1 MEEIFSYD
9 VMPYPSKFFLQTHPD
24 RLATLATLFGMNPA
38 RIETCR
44 VLELGCGNGSNLISH
59 AFNLPNAKFVGVD
72 LAENHI
78 TDAKKSAEELN
89 LQNTEFYQMDVMEMS
104 VESFGKFDYVIAHG
118 LFSWVP
124 DFVQAKT
131 LALYREFLTE
141 NGVGYMSYNAFPGAH
156 HRQMVQ
162 KMMRFHARHFD
173 EPLEKVG
180 KSISFL
186 AFLSENAT
194 EKEIFAPI
202 LQSEL
207 KRHFEHDAADI
218 FHDDLS
224 DLNVAFYFHEF
235 AELLKQNNLQYLAEA
250 ELHAMGTQSLSK
262 DAREFIESLEDIVE
276 REQYLDFFRGRIF
289 RQTLFCREEIPLNR
303 NPEPSVMNKFLLS
316 SSIRPQS
323 SKPDLA
329 AQKVEKFVG
338 MKGVGIEI
346 DHPLTKAALVHLGQ
360 IWGRAM
366 QFGEL
371 LQKAKE
377 TVIGQGFKT
386 QNWDE
391 QFYITSAILLQ
402 ICRGTGL
409 IELHLFQPEA
419 ETKVSEKPKVNALAI
434 WQLPQANNVLTLLNL
449 DVKIEDE
456 ISRHL
461 LQICDGT
468 RNRQQ
473 ILTEMREFITESE
486 DIEDKE
492 TLLADLSDW
501 LDESLAQLAKLGMF
515 DNQNAER

>member
-1 MEEIFSYD
+1 MKEIFSYD

-24 RLATLATLFGMNPA
+24 RLATLATLFGMNAPN
-38 RIETCR
+38 IETCR

-59 AFNLPNAKFVGVD
+59 AFNLPSAKFVGVD

-78 TDAKKSAEELN
+78 VDANKSAEGLN
-89 LQNTEFYQMDVMEMS
+89 LKNTEFYQMDVMEMS
-104 VESFGKFDYVIAHG
+104 VENFGKFDYVIAHG

-124 DFVQAKT
+124 DFVREKM
-131 LALYREFLTE
+131 LALCRDFLNE
-141 NGVGYMSYNAFPGAH
+141 NGVGYISYNAFPGAH

-162 KMMRFHARHFD
+162 KMMRFHSKHFN
-173 EPLEKVG
+173 EPIEKVG

-186 AFLSENAT
+186 AFLAENAT

-235 AELLKQNNLQYLAEA
+235 AEMLKQHNLQYLAEA
-250 ELHAMGTQSLSK
+250 EIAAMGTQSLSK
-262 DAREFIESLEDIVE
+262 EAREFVESLDDIVE

-289 RQTLFCREEIPLNR
+289 RQTLFCREEVQLNR
-303 NPEPSVMNKFLLS
+303 NPEPSMMNKFFLS

-323 SKPDLA
+323 QTPELA

-338 MKGVGIEI
+338 IKGVGIEI
-346 DHPLTKAALVHLGQ
+346 DHPLTKAALVHLGE
-360 IWGRAM
+360 IWGRTISLN
-366 QFGEL
+366 EL

-377 TVIGQGFKT
+377 TIVGKGFTT

-419 ETKVSEKPKVNALAI
+419 ETEVSEKPKTNALAK
-434 WQLPQANNVLTLLNL
+434 WQLPQANNVTTLLNL

-461 LQICDGT
+461 LETCDGMLT
-468 RNRQQ
+468 QEQ
-473 ILTEMREFITESE
+473 ILTEMRGFIE
-486 DIEDKE
+486 DLEDVEDKE
-492 TLLADLSDW
+492 TLLKDLSDW
-501 LDESLAQLAKLGMF
+501 LDESLTQLAKLGMF
-515 DNQNAER
+515 GE

>member
-1 MEEIFSYD
+1 MENIFSYD

-24 RLATLATLFGMNPA
+24 RLATLATLFGMNPL

-72 LAENHI
+72 LAESHI
-78 TDAKKSAEELN
+78 VDAKKSAEELN

-104 VESFGKFDYVIAHG
+104 VNDFGKFDYIIAHG

-124 DFVQAKT
+124 DFVRDKV
-131 LALYREFLTE
+131 LALYREMLSE
-141 NGVGYMSYNAFPGAH
+141 NGVGYISYNAFPGAH

-162 KMMRFHARHFD
+162 KMMRFHAKHFE

-180 KSISFL
+180 KAISFL

-224 DLNVAFYFHEF
+224 DLNQPFYFHEF
-235 AELLKQNNLQYLAEA
+235 AELLKTHNLQYLAEA
-250 ELHAMGTQSLSK
+250 ELHAMGTQSLSSE
-262 DAREFIESLEDIVE
+262 AREFIESLDSIVE

-289 RQTLFCREEIPLNR
+289 RQTLFCREEIALNR

-323 SKPDLA
+323 KTPEIA

-346 DHPLTKAALVHLGQ
+346 DHPLTKAALVYLGQ
-360 IWGRAM
+360 IWGQAIS
-366 QFGEL
+366 FGEL

-377 TVIGQGFKT
+377 TIVSKGFKT
-386 QNWDE
+386 QNWQE
-391 QFYITSAILLQ
+391 QFYISSAILLQ
-402 ICRGTGL
+402 ICRGTSL
-409 IELHLFQPEA
+409 IELHLFQPKGFTEA
-419 ETKVSEKPKVNALAI
+419 SEKPKINDLAR

-449 DVKIEDE
+449 DIKIDDE

-461 LQICDGT
+461 LEILDGT
-468 RNRQQ
+468 RNREN
-473 ILTEMREFITESE
+473 LLAEMHDFIETGE
-486 DIEDKE
+486 DIEDKT
-492 TLLADLSDW
+492 TLLKDLPEW
-501 LDESLAQLAKLGMF
+501 LDESFSNLARLGIF
-515 DNQNAER
+515 SS

>member
-38 RIETCR
+38 RVETCR

-59 AFNLPNAKFVGVD
+59 AFNLPSAQFVGVD

-78 TDAKKSAEELN
+78 TDAKRSAEELN
-89 LQNTEFYQMDVMEMS
+89 LSNTEFYQMDVMEMS
-104 VESFGKFDYVIAHG
+104 AEKFGKFDYVIAHG

-124 DFVQAKT
+124 DFVREKT
-131 LALYREFLTE
+131 LALYREFLNE
-141 NGVGYMSYNAFPGAH
+141 AGVGYISYNAFPGAH

-162 KMMRFHARHFD
+162 KMMRFHARHLD
-173 EPLEKVG
+173 EPVEKVG

-194 EKEIFAPI
+194 EKEIFTPI
-202 LQSEL
+202 LKSEL

-250 ELHAMGTQSLSK
+250 ELHAMGTQSLSSE
-262 DAREFIESLEDIVE
+262 ARSMIESLDDVIE
-276 REQYLDFFRGRIF
+276 REQYLDFLRGRIF
-289 RQTLFCREEIPLNR
+289 RQTLFCREEIELKR
-303 NPEPSVMNKFLLS
+303 NPEPAVMNKFLLS
-316 SSIRPQS
+316 SSIRPLSAKPELS
-323 SKPDLA
+323 S
-329 AQKVEKFVG
+329 QKVEKFVG
-338 MKGVGIEI
+338 MKGISIEI
-346 DHPLTKAALVHLGQ
+346 DHPLTKAALVHLGE
-360 IWGRAM
+360 IWGRAIS
-366 QFGEL
+366 FGEL
-371 LQKAKE
+371 LKKADEMLEKQDLPAE
-377 TVIGQGFKT
+377 K
-386 QNWDE
+386 WDE

-409 IELHLFQPEA
+409 LELHLFQPGAATEA
-419 ETKVSEKPKVNALAI
+419 SEKPKINELAR

-461 LQICDGT
+461 LEICDGT
-468 RNRQQ
+468 RNREQ
-473 ILTEMREFITESE
+473 ILEEMREFIEQSE
-486 DIEDKE
+486 DIEGKE
-492 TLLADLSDW
+492 TLLKDLNDW
-501 LDESLAQLAKLGMF
+501 LSESLTQLTKLGMF
-515 DNQNAER
+515 EG